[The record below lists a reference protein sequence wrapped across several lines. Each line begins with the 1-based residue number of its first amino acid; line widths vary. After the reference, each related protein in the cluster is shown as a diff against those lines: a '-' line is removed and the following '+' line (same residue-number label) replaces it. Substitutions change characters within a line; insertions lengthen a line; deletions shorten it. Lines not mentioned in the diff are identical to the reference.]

1 MEMSDILTIVT
12 FVVTLICGVITKKN
26 PKLSNNI
33 IPIQNIFIGMIMFI
47 IDFIFT
53 KDFSTAILV
62 SGLTAGGAYDLV
74 NNIKKMKGE

>member
-12 FVVTLICGVITKKN
+12 FIVTLVCGVITKKN

-33 IPIQNIFIGMIMFI
+33 IPIQNILIGAIMFTV
-47 IDFIFT
+47 DFIIT